1 MKRLLFIA
9 SAALLFSC
17 GGENHDHADHAGHDH
32 GTEETVNVEI
42 TKHGADINEEG
53 AISGTDLI
61 TQFEG
66 KDSLE
71 TKVVATINE
80 VCAKKGCWMTLNLD
94 DEQELMVR
102 FKDYE
107 FFVPKDASGKEATIE
122 GIARMETISVAE
134 QQHYLED
141 ANASQEE
148 IDAITEPEVTFT
160 FEATGVI
167 IKGESIAENDVH

>member
-1 MKRLLFIA
+1 MKKLLFIA

-17 GGENHDHADHAGHDH
+17 GGESHEHEGHEH
-32 GTEETVNVEI
+32 GTEQSVEVEI
-42 TKHGADINEEG
+42 TKHGADISEEG
-53 AISGTDLI
+53 ALSPSELI

-66 KDSLE
+66 LDSLE
-71 TKVVATINE
+71 TKVVATITD
-80 VCAKKGCWMTLNLD
+80 VCAKKGCWMTLDLD
-94 DEQELMVR
+94 GEQELMVR

-122 GIARMETISVAE
+122 GVARMETISVAE

-167 IKGESIAENDVH
+167 IKGETLAENEAH